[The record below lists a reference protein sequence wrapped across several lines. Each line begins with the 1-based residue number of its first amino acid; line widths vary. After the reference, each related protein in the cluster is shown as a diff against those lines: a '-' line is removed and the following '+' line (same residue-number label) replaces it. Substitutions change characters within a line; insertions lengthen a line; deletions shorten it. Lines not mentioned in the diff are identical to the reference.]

1 MERERA
7 QTVLRVVFETF
18 QGVTTS
24 TILHSYCQYV
34 TGQNSIECQDVVQ
47 NESILSVLTTHR
59 SRYVCGNHGGQVH
72 THLTITHTTHTHT
85 NTHNTGMRSA
95 TIPTRTRRWDL
106 QHQGVHL
113 RKNDTDRVRVVVRA
127 AHLTVHLRDEERDSS
142 SRRRAH
148 RVRDNH
154 FRVRNSIK
162 DTVRPLRQENLPWSQ
177 AK

>member
-7 QTVLRVVFETF
+7 QTVLRVLFETF
-18 QGVTTS
+18 QVFTTS

-59 SRYVCGNHGGQVH
+59 SRYVCGNHGGQVLH
-72 THLTITHTTHTHT
+72 NHTHTHSPKT
-85 NTHNTGMRSA
+85 LTHIPRTGTHSA
-95 TIPTRTRRWDL
+95 TIPTRTHRWDL
-106 QHQGVHL
+106 PHQEVH
-113 RKNDTDRVRVVVRA
+113 RRRNDTDRVQVRA